1 MNFEHLIEINDA
13 SEADIPPLSRSQ
25 LWHGLVVRA
34 QRPQL
39 FVIGLD
45 QCTILE
51 QGEDFIERELL
62 FGRFRVRDRV
72 SFVEQQAVI
81 YEVQA
86 SPKTPASRLTM
97 AIEEPEPG
105 QLYVRFVYADRD
117 IDSSAQ
123 LDGFVALHL
132 KQAYIHADID
142 TIAVIRR
149 LAAEGILMD
158 EVPTQRLN

>member
-13 SEADIPPLSRSQ
+13 GDADIPPLSRSQ

-51 QGEDFIERELL
+51 QGEDFVERELL

-72 SFVEQQAVI
+72 SFVDQQAVI
-81 YEVQA
+81 YDVQPGPTTA
-86 SPKTPASRLTM
+86 ASRLTM
-97 AIEEPEPG
+97 AIEEPMPG
-105 QLYVRFVYADRD
+105 RLYVRFIYADRD
-117 IDSSAQ
+117 PDESEPV
-123 LDGFVALHL
+123 DGMVALHL

-142 TIAVIRR
+142 TVAVIRR
-149 LAAEGILMD
+149 LAAQGVLVD
-158 EVPTQRLN
+158 EASLRRLN